1 MVVLRC
7 TQQLL
12 RRLRAS
18 PQADVPRSTTKLGDW
33 YGTAFQVGRRRYGL
47 FISEH
52 TRLPVL
58 LEAAELRR
66 LPGALS
72 GRMGQILTVLDVDGR
87 AIAVE
92 RAAMAEVVFAPTRS
106 RSLLGSL
113 NDFGFMAR
121 ARLISR
127 RPESLL
133 DMSLDLAEVP
143 VGPLKF
149 GNPGDSARQLL
160 GRKAPSTDPAAPV
173 EMAVVANRARTA
185 LCRPLDGGEWTSI
198 RAPRFWELVPGEIV
212 VVNPTSEWTDAGSR
226 CLVGEVESE
235 RLDVRALG
243 LTPLRLEGRGEW
255 DPMEQYWGEDG
266 DPVEEWAKPIIARG
280 PRPLFEMEQVLPGMD
295 LDDPDG
301 DPICRSNDLKDA
313 GDTVSAREVLMDLCE
328 ADLRCLD
335 AHAHLGNLAFDLGA
349 EGAIRHYEVGVRI
362 GELSLGDRFDGVLSW
377 GLIDNRP
384 FLRCLYGY
392 GLCLWRLGRFD
403 EAASV
408 FERILWLNPS
418 DNQGARFVIDLV
430 RARRR
435 WRRERS

>member
-18 PQADVPRSTTKLGDW
+18 PQASVPRSTTKLGDW

-47 FISEH
+47 LISEH
-52 TRLPVL
+52 TRLPIL
-58 LEAAELRR
+58 LEAAELKR
-66 LPGALS
+66 LPVALS
-72 GRMGQILTVLDVDGR
+72 ERMGQVLTVLGVDGR

-121 ARLISR
+121 AGLISR

-133 DMSLDLAEVP
+133 QMSLDLAEVP

-149 GNPGDSARQLL
+149 RNPGDAARELL
-160 GRKAPSTDPAAPV
+160 GRQASGTGPAARV
-173 EMAVVANRARTA
+173 EMAVVADRGRTA
-185 LCRPLDGGEWTSI
+185 LCRRLDGGGWISF
-198 RAPRFWELVPGEIV
+198 RPPRFWELVPGEIV
-212 VVNPTSEWTDAGSR
+212 VVNPASEWTDAGSH
-226 CLVGEVESE
+226 CLVGEIESE

-243 LTPLRLEGRGEW
+243 LTPLRLEARGEW

-266 DPVEEWAKPIIARG
+266 DPIEEWAKPIIARG
-280 PRPLFEMEQVLPGMD
+280 PRPLFEMEQVLPGLD
-295 LDDPDG
+295 LDDPDS
-301 DPICRSNDLKDA
+301 DPISLAIDLKDR
-313 GDTVSAREVLMDLCE
+313 GNRYGARESLMALCE

-335 AHAHLGNLAFDLGA
+335 AHAHLGNFAFDDSA
-349 EGAIRHYEVGVRI
+349 EFAIRHYEVGVRI
-362 GELSLGDRFDGVLSW
+362 GELSLGDKFDGVLSW

-392 GLCLWRLGRFD
+392 GLCLWRLERFD

-418 DNQGARFVIDLV
+418 DNQGARFVLDLV

-435 WRRERS
+435 WKPEER